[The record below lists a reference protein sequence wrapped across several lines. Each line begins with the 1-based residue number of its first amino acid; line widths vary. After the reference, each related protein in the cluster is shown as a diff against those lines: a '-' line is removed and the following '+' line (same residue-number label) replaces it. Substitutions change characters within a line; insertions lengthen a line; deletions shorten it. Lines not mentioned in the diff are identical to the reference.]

1 MCLSCGCGSP
11 DDSHGDDRHI
21 TRADILAAADAAGIK
36 PGKAAK
42 NVRRGMRDALDAEKM
57 ASPAER
63 LRVAAEEYGPPTNY
77 VKRMDP
83 RPVP

>member
-21 TRADILAAADAAGIK
+21 TRADILAAADAAGIN

-42 NVRRGMRDALDAEKM
+42 NVRRGMRDALDAEK
-57 ASPAER
+57 
-63 LRVAAEEYGPPTNY
+63 VAKRDVWTATLDEVAGPPTQY

-83 RPVP
+83 RL